1 MTVPSELI
9 KQTDM
14 KLGNKVKKL
23 RELKNF
29 TQEYMANHLEMTTS
43 GYGKIERDESDV
55 SYQKLEKIAT
65 LLGVK
70 VEDIINFNET
80 LIFNV
85 MHNQIGIENGYV
97 VQNSSSEKEKELY
110 EMIIAN
116 QKEEINSMRKIIEK
130 LQG

>member
-1 MTVPSELI
+1 
-9 KQTDM
+9 M